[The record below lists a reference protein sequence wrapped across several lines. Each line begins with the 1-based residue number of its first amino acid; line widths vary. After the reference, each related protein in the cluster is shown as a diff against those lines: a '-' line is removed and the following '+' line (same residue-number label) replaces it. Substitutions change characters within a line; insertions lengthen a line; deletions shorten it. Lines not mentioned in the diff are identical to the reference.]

1 MINERPL
8 FGRFYEMDLLQTSYN
23 VRFTN
28 LEYRNICISILIST
42 TRDSRYSYVY
52 TRLPETSWSLTK
64 SFHISRIRNRYLP
77 LVTRKDDKEEDG
89 GKERKE
95 SRKQEKRQKG
105 KLHGNVL
112 RMHQRD
118 VRGTTR
124 RESFLKIERNPF
136 NASIFD
142 ASTLERASLSTRLSF
157 LSSL

>member
-1 MINERPL
+1 MINERPS

-23 VRFTN
+23 VRFTI
-28 LEYRNICISILIST
+28 LKYRNICIPILIST
-42 TRDSRYSYVY
+42 TRDSRYSYVH
-52 TRLPETSWSLTK
+52 TRLPGTSWSRTK
-64 SFHISRIRNRYLP
+64 SFHISRIRNRYLS
-77 LVTRKDDKEEDG
+77 LLTRKDDKEEDEG
-89 GKERKE
+89 KE
-95 SRKQEKRQKG
+95 SREQEKRQKG